1 MQSRE
6 ITQGRKRWTVG
17 IIGLGH
23 VGTITRDALQ
33 LRSRVVTYDIA
44 HDGEYPHLELAGCDF
59 IVICVNT
66 PSLPTGPADLSQ
78 VHAALQALPDKI
90 PVILRSTVPPGTTID
105 LAKKYRREIVFWP
118 EYVGETRFSV
128 ATWERL
134 DQQPFQIFGAHRTAA
149 FSAWLDLVAETFGPL
164 VRLHQLQP
172 TEAETVKYMENCYFA
187 VKTTFVNEFRRL
199 CDSLGL
205 DWQSVREGW
214 LLDPR
219 VDRDHSDAFTM
230 APGYGGRCLP
240 KDVRAILARAD
251 EVGASM
257 PLLHAVSSINDET
270 AQVYE
275 PKPVANW
282 SDNGHRDGH
291 RE

>member
-1 MQSRE
+1 MKSRKE
-6 ITQGRKRWTVG
+6 TPQPWTVG

-44 HDGEYPHLELAGCDF
+44 QHREYPYAELVSCDYV
-59 IVICVNT
+59 VICVNT
-66 PSLPTGPADLSQ
+66 PSLPTGAADLSQ
-78 VHAALQALPDKI
+78 VHAAFEALPPNI
-90 PVILRSTVPPGTTID
+90 PAVLRSTVPPGTTLD
-105 LAKKYRREIVFWP
+105 LAATHRREVIFWP
-118 EYVGETRFSV
+118 EYFGETRFHV
-128 ATWERL
+128 PTFGPL
-134 DQQPFQIFGAHRTAA
+134 DQRPFQIFGAHRTEA
-149 FSAWLDLVAETFGPL
+149 FSTWLDLVAESFGPL
-164 VRLHQLQP
+164 VRLYQLPP

-219 VDRDHSDAFTM
+219 VDRDHSDAFKT

-240 KDVRAILARAD
+240 KDVRAILAHAD
-251 EVGASM
+251 AVGANM
-257 PLLHAVSSINDET
+257 PLLHTVRAINDET
-270 AQVYE
+270 VAAHE
-275 PKPVANW
+275 PEPMTDW
-282 SDNGHRDGH
+282 STNGHRK
-291 RE
+291 